1 MMRLV
6 IPLFFVV
13 FCVPSCAAAT
23 LNAGVVDGVW
33 FSTNE
38 PRAGE
43 PVTLY
48 TAVHNQSEENV
59 SGSVAFVVDEDII
72 GTADFRVAPND
83 IARVAHTHVF
93 SRGTFNVRAYIVASE
108 TGEVAS
114 AIAPSRTLTVAGSE
128 PSASSESASSRI
140 TLPDLPLP
148 DELSVP
154 AITDA
159 LTATQQRID
168 GAVAP
173 RTEAAAAYV
182 ETLRDE
188 LLATTTLKETH
199 AEERSAAADGMR
211 AAAEGFARDARA
223 ITTADDITWW
233 QKVAGVALSLLALLL
248 RVWFVLVV
256 LAVAFFFWLL
266 TRGVRVR

>member
-1 MMRLV
+1 MMRVATL
-6 IPLFFVV
+6 LCFVV
-13 FCVPSCAAAT
+13 FFVPSCAAAT

-48 TAVHNQSEENV
+48 TAVHNQSQEDV

-93 SRGTFNVRAYIVASE
+93 SRGTFRVRAYIVASE

-114 AIAPSRTLTVAGSE
+114 AIAPSRTLTVAGSDS
-128 PSASSESASSRI
+128 SAGSERASHI

-159 LTATQQRID
+159 LTATQQRVD

-173 RTEAAAAYV
+173 HAESAAAYI

-188 LLATTTLKETH
+188 LLATTTLAQTR

-211 AAAEGFARDARA
+211 AAAEAFAHDARA

-233 QKVAGVALSLLALLL
+233 HKVAGVALSLLALLL

-256 LAVAFFFWLL
+256 LAVALFFWLL